1 MLLLSE
7 LSGWLPSLSFDFCY
21 LLFNFASYWAFR
33 LFEFSN
39 GSWSVFCNFH
49 LFEFSADNVYRLP
62 LLLNSFLPE
71 YQVCVA
77 QYFLSNH
84 IFELPEFSFHYDLR
98 FVSSFG
104 ALSEISIADEC
115 FASLFSFQCIFCQF
129 ELLDA
134 FHFLPLVLSLNSLVT
149 SSRQITD
156 AHQIEV
162 IHFPPSVICQDGK

>member
-1 MLLLSE
+1 MYGGQPGGALCAAGIRAPFCKRRLRQTQGYEINVRNRNWSTCPGNLHAFIKWVE
-7 LSGWLPSLSFDFCY
+7 WVITVIKFCY

-49 LFEFSADNVYRLP
+49 LFEFSTDNVHRLP

-104 ALSEISIADEC
+104 GLSEISIADEC
-115 FASLFSFQCIFCQF
+115 FASLFSC
-129 ELLDA
+129 
-134 FHFLPLVLSLNSLVT
+134 
-149 SSRQITD
+149 
-156 AHQIEV
+156 
-162 IHFPPSVICQDGK
+162 